1 MINRQD
7 LELIRKYL
15 YVYYM
20 DTNRLLDIQK
30 ESFDRAQVD
39 FVRDIIKRDIDRE
52 TKRITEMKRLI
63 KVIETELDTGK
74 IIE

>member
-1 MINRQD
+1 MIDRQD

-15 YVYYM
+15 YVYYR
-20 DTNRLLDIQK
+20 DSKSLLDIQQQ
-30 ESFDRAQVD
+30 SLDRTQAE
-39 FVRDIIKRDIDRE
+39 FVRDIIKKDIARE

-63 KVIETELDTGK
+63 EVIEKELDKGK